1 MNRKL
6 VQILKR
12 ATFLYTASQRILG
25 TDAPKTD
32 VQDLAY
38 RLWNAPNTK
47 IARLVKNASEVMG
60 EDYEDED
67 DSDEDLDEACGKM
80 GYDSEDDYYASD
92 DEDCEDDEDDE
103 TDLSTYASMLSELDG
118 MDDDLIHALINDED
132 DGYTAS
138 DDSEDDEEDEEEDSE
153 DDSECEDDEDC
164 EEEDEEDSEEDSED
178 DSEEDSEEDE
188 ESEDDLESSKCA
200 TDEEIFGR
208 VSSEEI
214 EGLSFMDHEEVDP
227 YAEGEADSEIEAML
241 ASGCGARNKKASL
254 EEDLFFD
261 EKTLE
266 RELTETISKRAS
278 QQSFAESQY
287 QFDNNYEGDEFF
299 GAEKGSMIDDFLSG
313 NLENKME
320 LRSAINKSAS
330 TNEEYV
336 AESLISMDPVDDPM
350 APVATPERPRVKK
363 ASQGAKTLGSIIASS
378 SEEDEMEILG
388 KLWPKKPDISKLI
401 NG

>member
-47 IARLVKNASEVMG
+47 IASLVRNASEVM
-60 EDYEDED
+60 EDDYEDED
-67 DSDEDLDEACGKM
+67 ELDEDLDEACGKM
-80 GYDSEDDYYASD
+80 GYDSEDDEDDYYASD
-92 DEDCEDDEDDE
+92 DEDCEDGEDEDEE
-103 TDLSTYASMLSELDG
+103 TDLSKYASMLSELDG
-118 MDDDLIHALINDED
+118 MDDDLIHALINED
-132 DGYTAS
+132 DDEE
-138 DDSEDDEEDEEEDSE
+138 DDESEYEDDEEDDEEEESE
-153 DDSECEDDEDC
+153 EDSECEDDEDC
-164 EEEDEEDSEEDSED
+164 EEEDSEDEEDDEED
-178 DSEEDSEEDE
+178 EDE
-188 ESEDDLESSKCA
+188 ESEEDLESSKCA

-241 ASGCGARNKKASL
+241 ASGCGARNKKASM